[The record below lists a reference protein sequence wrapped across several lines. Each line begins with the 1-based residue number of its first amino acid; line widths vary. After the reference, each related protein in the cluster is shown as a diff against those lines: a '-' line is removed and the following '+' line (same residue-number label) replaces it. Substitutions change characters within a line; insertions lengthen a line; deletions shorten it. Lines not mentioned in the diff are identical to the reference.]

1 MTSAT
6 QTAWLAA
13 GSVLTIGAFG
23 WGAFNIVDLLA
34 HEVRT
39 VTEVVDAEGVSV
51 IDIDNTNGRVVVTG
65 TETDE
70 ITIVARVSDGLRATG
85 NSSRVVDDR
94 LEIRATCPLFGS
106 MWCSVDYQI
115 EVPAGIDLDIN
126 ADDGRVEVVDV
137 RGALT
142 IDDDNGSID
151 IRGADGPLRATT
163 DNGSVHA
170 TGVRSATVSV
180 DSDNGSVEIVMVT
193 PPQQLEATTDNGQ
206 RRRRAPR
213 HARRLRRRHRHRQR
227 QRPQR
232 RPHRPHQL
240 PDDHPVVATTA
251 TSPSATPIDHFPD
264 LSASV

>member
-51 IDIDNTNGRVVVTG
+51 IDIDNTNGRVIVTG

-70 ITIVARVSDGLRATG
+70 ITIVARISDGLRATG
-85 NSSRVVDDR
+85 NSSRVVGDR

-106 MWCSVDYQI
+106 MWCAVDYQI

-137 RGALT
+137 SGALT

-170 TGVRSATVSV
+170 TGVRSETVSV

-193 PPQQLEATTDNGQ
+193 PPRALEATTDNG
-206 RRRRAPR
+206 RVDVV
-213 HARRLRRRHRHRQR
+213 
-227 QRPQR
+227 
-232 RPHRPHQL
+232 L
-240 PDDHPVVATTA
+240 PDTPDAYAVDIDTDNGSVRNDVRTDP
-251 TSPSATPIDHFPD
+251 TSSRTITVSSDNGSVTVRYPD
-264 LSASV
+264 